1 MRSKPRVKRGAKYL
15 ACRFTA
21 GFYHRIIDEYRVMNT
36 GQLKTLLGQVK
47 NDEIG
52 INEAIERLRHL
63 PFEDLGFACIDHHR
77 QIRRGFPEVI
87 FCPGKTPEQIIK
99 IFETLAAKGNNVL
112 ATRAEPDIFEAL
124 AKTNKFPKARYEK
137 LAKAIVFEQKELIAS
152 KTVLPI
158 VTAGTAD
165 LPVASEAKVTAEIM
179 GQRTELICD
188 VGVAGLHR
196 LLKHLP
202 KLQSAN
208 VVIVVAGMEGALASV
223 VGGLVSCPVIAVP
236 TSVGY
241 GSSFEGLSA
250 LLTMINSCSA
260 GVTVVNIDN
269 GFSAAVTATLINKK
283 IEANR
288 KNMK

>member
-1 MRSKPRVKRGAKYL
+1 M
-15 ACRFTA
+15 
-21 GFYHRIIDEYRVMNT
+21 
-36 GQLKTLLGQVK
+36 
-47 NDEIG
+47 
-52 INEAIERLRHL
+52 

-87 FCPGKTPEQIIK
+87 YCPGKTTEQIIK
-99 IFETLAAKGNNVL
+99 IFSALAEKGNNVL
-112 ATRAEPDIFEAL
+112 ATRAEEDVFEAL
-124 AKTNKFPKARYEK
+124 AKTKKFPQARYEK
-137 LAKAIVFEQKELIAS
+137 SARAIVLEQKKPPGSE
-152 KTVLPI
+152 TVLPI

-165 LPVASEAKVTAEIM
+165 LPVAAEAKVTAEIM

-196 LLKHLP
+196 LFGHLA
-202 KLQSAN
+202 KLQKAN

-223 VGGLVSCPVIAVP
+223 IGGLVSCPVIAVP

-250 LLTMINSCSA
+250 LLTMLNSCAA
-260 GVTVVNIDN
+260 GVSVVNIDG

-283 IEANR
+283 IEA
-288 KNMK
+288 KK

>member
-1 MRSKPRVKRGAKYL
+1 LEHVRNGQ
-15 ACRFTA
+15 
-21 GFYHRIIDEYRVMNT
+21 IDIDEAVE
-36 GQLKTLLGQVK
+36 K
-47 NDEIG
+47 
-52 INEAIERLRHL
+52 LRHL

-87 FCPGKTPEQIIK
+87 FCPGKTTEHIIK
-99 IFETLAAKGNNVL
+99 IFESLAAKGNNVL
-112 ATRAEPDIFEAL
+112 ATRAKPDVFEAL
-124 AKTNKFPKARYEK
+124 AKTGKFPKAQYEE
-137 LAKAIVFEQKELIAS
+137 LARAIILVQKEPPAS
-152 KTVLPI
+152 KSVLPI

-196 LLKHLP
+196 LFKHLP
-202 KLQSAN
+202 KLQNAN

-223 VGGLVSCPVIAVP
+223 MGGLVNCPVIAVP

-250 LLTMINSCSA
+250 LLTMMNSCAS
-260 GVTVVNIDN
+260 GVTAVNIDN
-269 GFSAAVTATLINKK
+269 GFSAAVTATLINRK
-283 IEANR
+283 IDSNN
-288 KNMK
+288 K

>member
-1 MRSKPRVKRGAKYL
+1 
-15 ACRFTA
+15 
-21 GFYHRIIDEYRVMNT
+21 
-36 GQLKTLLGQVK
+36 
-47 NDEIG
+47 
-52 INEAIERLRHL
+52 L
-63 PFEDLGFACIDHHR
+63 PFEDIGFACIDHHR

-87 FCPGKTPEQIIK
+87 FCPGKTTEQIIK

-112 ATRAEPDIFEAL
+112 ATRAEQEVFDEL
-124 AKTNKFPKARYEK
+124 AKTNKFPNARYEK
-137 LAKAIVFEQKELIAS
+137 LAKAIVLEQKDLPAS

-165 LPVASEAKVTAEIM
+165 LPVADEAKVTAEIM

-196 LLKHLP
+196 LFKHLP
-202 KLQSAN
+202 KLQKAN
-208 VVIVVAGMEGALASV
+208 VIIVVAGMEGALASV

-236 TSVGY
+236 TSIGY

-250 LLTMINSCSA
+250 LLTMLNSCTA

-269 GFSAAVTATLINKK
+269 GFSAAVTATLINRK
-283 IEANR
+283 IEER
-288 KNMK
+288 S

>member
-1 MRSKPRVKRGAKYL
+1 ML
-15 ACRFTA
+15 
-21 GFYHRIIDEYRVMNT
+21 E
-36 GQLKTLLGQVK
+36 QVK
-47 NDEIG
+47 SDELDIDQAV
-52 INEAIERLRHL
+52 EKLRHL

-87 FCPGKTPEQIIK
+87 FCPGKTTEHIIK
-99 IFETLAAKGNNVL
+99 IFESLAAKGNNVL
-112 ATRAEPDIFEAL
+112 ATRAEPDVFEAL
-124 AKTNKFPKARYEK
+124 ANTKKFPKARYEK
-137 LAKAIVFEQKELIAS
+137 LAKAIILEQKEPPAS

-165 LPVASEAKVTAEIM
+165 LPVATEAKVTAEIM

-196 LLKHLP
+196 LFKHLP
-202 KLQSAN
+202 KLQKAN

-241 GSSFEGLSA
+241 GSAFEGLSA
-250 LLTMINSCSA
+250 LLTMLNSCAA
-260 GVTVVNIDN
+260 GVTAVNIDN

-283 IEANR
+283 IEASMQNADSQ
-288 KNMK
+288 